1 MCRVLL
7 KPYGLAVE
15 GVLMRRLVLAAA
27 ATLAVSVAL
36 AQTPPAP
43 SFVPVPDNAILS
55 SNVTNLAVLNGK
67 GDKVGT
73 ISDVVIE
80 SGRLAG
86 YVLSVGG
93 FLGLGTHHVVVH
105 PDGLAISYDAKA
117 KAWHARIDAT
127 KDQLKAAPAFLYE
140 DRWGK

>member
-1 MCRVLL
+1 LIRFVL
-7 KPYGLAVE
+7 V
-15 GVLMRRLVLAAA
+15 AAA
-27 ATLAVSVAL
+27 CSLTSLAS

-55 SNVTNLAVLNGK
+55 SNVTNLAVTNEK
-67 GDKVGT
+67 GDKVGS

-80 SGRLAG
+80 SGRLSG

-93 FLGLGTHHVVVH
+93 FLGIGTHHVVVN
-105 PDGLAISYDAKA
+105 PAGIVISYDAKA

-127 KDQLKAAPAFLYE
+127 KDQLKAAPAFVYE
-140 DRWGK
+140 DRWAK

>member
-1 MCRVLL
+1 
-7 KPYGLAVE
+7 
-15 GVLMRRLVLAAA
+15 MRRLSFVAAA
-27 ATLAVSVAL
+27 LVAASTAL
-36 AQTPPAP
+36 AQGPPAP

-73 ISDVVIE
+73 IADVVIE

-93 FLGLGTHHVVVH
+93 FLGLGTHHVVVN
-105 PDGLAISYDAKA
+105 PAGLVISYDAKA

-127 KDQLKAAPAFLYE
+127 KDQLKAAPAFTYE
-140 DRWGK
+140 DRWAK

>member
-1 MCRVLL
+1 
-7 KPYGLAVE
+7 
-15 GVLMRRLVLAAA
+15 MRRLVLAAA
-27 ATLAVSVAL
+27 FAVLAPLAQ

-55 SNVTNLAVLNGK
+55 TNVTGLAVTNGK
-67 GDKVGT
+67 NEKVGS

-80 SGRLAG
+80 SGRLSG

-93 FLGLGTHHVVVH
+93 FLGIGTHHVVVA
-105 PDGLAISYDAKA
+105 PAGIILSYDAPARK
-117 KAWHARIDAT
+117 WHARIDAT

-140 DRWGK
+140 GRWGK

>member
-1 MCRVLL
+1 
-7 KPYGLAVE
+7 
-15 GVLMRRLVLAAA
+15 MRRLVLAAA
-27 ATLAVSVAL
+27 AAMAASVAV
-36 AQTPPAP
+36 AQTPSAP

-55 SNVTNLAVLNGK
+55 SNVTNLAVINGK

-73 ISDVVIE
+73 ITDVVIE

-93 FLGLGTHHVVVH
+93 FLGLSTHHVVVH
-105 PDGLAISYDAKA
+105 PDGLVISYDAKA

-127 KDQLKAAPAFLYE
+127 KEQLRAAPAFVYE
-140 DRWGK
+140 DRWGR